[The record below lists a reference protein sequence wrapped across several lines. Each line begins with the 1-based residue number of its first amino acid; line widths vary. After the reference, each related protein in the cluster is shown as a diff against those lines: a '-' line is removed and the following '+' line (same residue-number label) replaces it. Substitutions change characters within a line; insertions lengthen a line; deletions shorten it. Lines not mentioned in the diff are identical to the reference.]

1 MTNTHIIAIEKT
13 GEKLSRLQTQFN
25 SYTQKIDA
33 LKQFITQAKTNLD
46 FGRNLYNDKI
56 SGVYIKMRTVDI
68 DIIYTLDKHFE
79 DPKATKAFKKNISYY
94 IVAEV
99 PAMIEATDEEKL
111 KAIYVKHNGQS
122 YEEEMEEKNSEAND
136 MMKNMF
142 GFDMNDPEKMAEFMN
157 KQKGSSFQDFMN
169 SMLGSMGNMENDK
182 NDQKSAKNENHQQ
195 RESKKK
201 TAAQVAKELKAEQEA
216 KNIGQASRKIYTELV
231 KQFHPDREHDEL
243 ERERKTEIMK
253 RITIA
258 YEKNDLFD
266 LLKLQLEYLQ
276 IDKNHI
282 NKLADDKLKYYNK
295 ILKEQL
301 EELQDELSEVTES
314 GNPFQMS
321 FFDQFC
327 RGTQS
332 EITKRI
338 EKERK
343 AVNKGLK
350 HIQERLAFMYDR
362 ESAMHIVSDFKKEHQ
377 REMKITARG
386 GTFDFGF

>member
-1 MTNTHIIAIEKT
+1 MTNKHIIAIEKT

-33 LKQFITQAKTNLD
+33 MKQFITQAKTNLD
-46 FGRNLYNDKI
+46 FGRNLFNEKI
-56 SGVYIKMRTVDI
+56 GAVHSKMRTIDI

-94 IVAEV
+94 IVTEV
-99 PAMIEATDEEKL
+99 PAMIEATDEDKL
-111 KAIYVKHNGQS
+111 KDIYSKHNGQS

-142 GFDMNDPEKMAEFMN
+142 GFDMNDPEKMEDFMN
-157 KQKGSSFQDFMN
+157 KQKGGSFQDFMN
-169 SMLGSMGNMENDK
+169 TILGGMSGMGNDK
-182 NDQKSAKNENHQQ
+182 NDQKSAKNENHEQ

-201 TAAQVAKELKAEQEA
+201 TAAQIAKELKEEQEA

-231 KQFHPDREHDEL
+231 KQFHPDKEHDEL

-301 EELQDELSEVTES
+301 EELQDELAEVTES

-321 FFDQFC
+321 FFDKFC
-327 RGTQS
+327 RGTQA
-332 EITKRI
+332 EIIKRI

-343 AVNKGLK
+343 ATNKVLK
-350 HIQERLAFMYDR
+350 HMEERLSFMYDK
-362 ESAMHIVSDFKKEHQ
+362 ESAMYIVSDFKKEHQ
-377 REMKITARG
+377 REMKMMSRVG
-386 GTFDFGF
+386 MFGF

>member
-1 MTNTHIIAIEKT
+1 MTNNHIIAIEKT

-33 LKQFITQAKTNLD
+33 LKQFITQAKANID
-46 FGRNLYNDKI
+46 FGRKLYNEKI
-56 SGVYIKMRTVDI
+56 VPIHAKMRQVDI
-68 DIIYTLDKHFE
+68 DIIYLLDEHFE
-79 DPKATKAFKKNISYY
+79 APKTNKSLKKNISYY
-94 IVAEV
+94 MVAEL
-99 PAMIEATDEEKL
+99 PQIISMTEDSEKL
-111 KAIYVKHNGQS
+111 EKIYQKHNGAS
-122 YEEEMEEKNSEAND
+122 YKDELNEQND
-136 MMKNMF
+136 ATNDRIKEMF
-142 GFDMNDPEKMAEFMN
+142 GFDMTNPDERDEFFKQNASGNLFENLFGGN
-157 KQKGSSFQDFMN
+157 KN
-169 SMLGSMGNMENDK
+169 N
-182 NDQKSAKNENHQQ
+182 QKSAKNENHEQ

-201 TAAQVAKELKAEQEA
+201 TAGQIAKELKAEEEA

-231 KQFHPDREHDEL
+231 KQFHPDKEHDEL

-253 RITIA
+253 RITQA

-276 IDKNHI
+276 IDKGHI

-301 EELQDELSEVTES
+301 EELQDELSEITES

-343 AVNKGLK
+343 ATNKMFKAIEDKRIFL
-350 HIQERLAFMYDR
+350 YDVDAATYYLR
-362 ESAMHIVSDFKKEHQ
+362 DFKQEHQ
-377 REMKITARG
+377 REMKSMKG
-386 GTFDFGF
+386 MFKFGF